1 MDISRT
7 GLSLFDYSKP
17 QDVLFQPLNYMMSA
31 HPPFGLPPAVPTYG
45 GATPMPD
52 KTSSSTPAWN
62 PLSRTPRYS
71 QYLIPISVDQSL
83 VLIKFIGP

>member
-1 MDISRT
+1 MHISRT
-7 GLSLFDYSKP
+7 GCLLFDYAKP
-17 QDVLFQPLNYMMSA
+17 QDVLFQPSNAYMESA
-31 HPPFGLPPAVPTYG
+31 RPFGLAPVPMSG

-52 KTSSSTPAWN
+52 ETSSSTPAWN

-71 QYLIPISVDQSL
+71 QYFIPFLVDQSL